1 MNGRVKYPS
10 IKVKLVGN
18 SGNAFAIMGAVLKA
32 LRTAGVSKIEQ
43 DKFKKEATSG
53 DYDDLLCTCMR
64 WVNVS

>member
-1 MNGRVKYPS
+1 MNEETKYPD
-10 IKVKLVGN
+10 INVQLAGN

-32 LRTAGVSKIEQ
+32 LRTAGVSKNEQ